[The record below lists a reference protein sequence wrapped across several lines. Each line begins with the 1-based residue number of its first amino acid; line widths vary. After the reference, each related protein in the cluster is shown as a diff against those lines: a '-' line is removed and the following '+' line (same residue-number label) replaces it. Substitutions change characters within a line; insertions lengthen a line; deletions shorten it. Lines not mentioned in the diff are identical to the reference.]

1 MITNFCEID
10 IKFSGINQI
19 NIEAVGKYCIV
30 LLLFRT
36 HDRWIDRKGL
46 RIAKIVENSSK
57 IMYCVCYIMAVK
69 QGLQVINNSI
79 ELRKIVLNKYCN
91 KKFRQCQK

>member
-1 MITNFCEID
+1 MLWMITNFCEID

-19 NIEAVGKYCIV
+19 NIEAVSKYCIV

-46 RIAKIVENSSK
+46 RIAKIVE
-57 IMYCVCYIMAVK
+57 IFTEFVQDY
-69 QGLQVINNSI
+69 
-79 ELRKIVLNKYCN
+79 VL
-91 KKFRQCQK
+91 